1 MNEYRPKLFQ
11 FIIKKRQKKLSD
23 IEGKKSTGEGICA
36 ENKFKLTTDARE
48 GGRE

>member
-1 MNEYRPKLFQ
+1 MRICPNFFSLSVKNA
-11 FIIKKRQKKLSD
+11 KKKISD

-36 ENKFKLTTDARE
+36 ENKLKLTTDARE